1 VISIPGWRWRAH
13 RRAETGAR
21 PLERALVLAAVA
33 ALLSRMRSLL
43 PRSRQDQTLI
53 TTGAGLLGAASGL
66 VAEGAIAALVRP
78 ARGRNRAVAILTT
91 LGAGGFAWSR
101 RRRTVVQSAV
111 ATASEV
117 ALTSITGGEMAL
129 AAYELLPRQQRNALV
144 RRTGATAIA
153 AASAMSA
160 LRRSLAEP
168 RDLVKASIRYDY
180 LGSVSGG
187 LGSRLPVDS
196 LDREGRKFLGNAV
209 PAARIAEVMGE
220 DAVDPV
226 RVYAGLDCATEPAD
240 RAQLAAE
247 ELERLGAFERQR
259 IVFYC
264 PTGAGFVNPVAVEAE
279 ELLSRG
285 NVASVVVQYGNK
297 RALRA
302 FKDLTRA
309 RETWQRMLEALVEA
323 FDERKLDRRPELAVY
338 GESLGAW
345 VVAEALAEG
354 GPQTLTRL
362 HIDRG
367 ALVGVPYPARVKLG
381 RIRDSGEPLPDGIG
395 VFGSADDLLAL
406 SREEQAKLR
415 YVLLTHP
422 EDPIGLFS
430 GTRLLWERPEW
441 LEPGRRHPR
450 VPSKMRW
457 IPGITYVQM
466 LFDVKNG
473 TGGSTVF
480 QNYAHDYRVD
490 APELLRVAFGH
501 GDVSDRQLEAIEEEV
516 VVSAERQARRE
527 ARARVGPVRA

>member
-1 VISIPGWRWRAH
+1 MIPGWLSPVH

-21 PLERALVLAAVA
+21 PLERGLVLAAVA
-33 ALLSRMRSLL
+33 AFLSRMPSLV

-53 TTGAGLLGAASGL
+53 TTGGGLLGAAAGL
-66 VAEGAIAALVRP
+66 AAEGAIAVVRRP
-78 ARGRNRAVAILTT
+78 AGGRGRALAILTT
-91 LGAGGFAWSR
+91 LAAGGLAWSR

-117 ALTSITGGEMAL
+117 TLTSITGGEVAL
-129 AAYELLPRQQRNALV
+129 AVYELLPRQQRSTLV
-144 RRTGATAIA
+144 RRAGATAIA
-153 AASAMSA
+153 AASAISA
-160 LRRSLAEP
+160 LRRALAEP
-168 RDLVKASIRYDY
+168 RDLMKASIRYDY

-196 LDREGRKFLGNAV
+196 LDREGRKFLANAV
-209 PAARIAEVMGE
+209 PAPRIAEVME
-220 DAVDPV
+220 EEAIDPI
-226 RVYAGLDCATEPAD
+226 RVYAGLDCATEPAE
-240 RAQLAAE
+240 RARLAVE
-247 ELERLGAFERQR
+247 ELERLGAFERPR

-285 NVASVVVQYGNK
+285 DVASVVVQYGNK

-302 FKDLTRA
+302 FKDLSRA
-309 RETWQRMLEALVEA
+309 RETWQRMLETLVEA
-323 FDERKLDRRPELAVY
+323 IDGLQLDRRPELAVY

-354 GPQTLTRL
+354 GPETLTRL
-362 HIDRG
+362 HIGRG
-367 ALVGVPYPARVKLG
+367 ALVGVPYPARVKLR
-381 RIRDSGEPLPDGIG
+381 RIRDSGVLLPDGIG
-395 VFGSADDLLAL
+395 VFDSADELRAL
-406 SREEQAKLR
+406 PREAQEQLR

-441 LEPGRRHPR
+441 LEPGQRHPR

-473 TGGSTVF
+473 TGGSTLF

-516 VVSAERQARRE
+516 VLSAERQARRE
-527 ARARVGPVRA
+527 ARARVGPARA

>member
-1 VISIPGWRWRAH
+1 MISIAEWRWRAN
-13 RRAETGAR
+13 RRAETGTR
-21 PLERALVLAAVA
+21 PLERGLVLAAAA
-33 ALLSRMRSLL
+33 ALLSRTPSLL
-43 PRSRQDQTLI
+43 PRSRQDRTLI

-66 VAEGAIAALVRP
+66 VAEGAIASLR
-78 ARGRNRAVAILTT
+78 RMTGGRNRAVAALTA

-101 RRRTVVQSAV
+101 RRRTVVESAV

-117 ALTSITGGEMAL
+117 TLASVTAGEVALV
-129 AAYELLPRQQRNALV
+129 AYELLPRQQRSTLM
-144 RRTGATAIA
+144 RRAGATAV
-153 AASAMSA
+153 ASAPA
-160 LRRSLAEP
+160 LLAVRRRLAEP

-180 LGSVSGG
+180 LASVSGG
-187 LGSRLPVDS
+187 RGSCLPVDS

-220 DAVDPV
+220 DAIGPI
-226 RVYAGLDCATEPAD
+226 RVYAGLDCASEPGE
-240 RAQLAAE
+240 RARLAVE
-247 ELERLGAFERQR
+247 ELERLGAFERRR

-264 PTGAGFVNPVAVEAE
+264 PTGAGFVNPVAVEAD

-285 NVASVVVQYGNK
+285 DVASVVVQYGNK

-302 FKDLTRA
+302 FKDLSRA
-309 RETWQRMLEALVEA
+309 RETWQRMLETLVEA
-323 FDERKLDRRPELAVY
+323 FDGRRLEHRPELAVY

-345 VVAEALAEG
+345 VVAEALADG

-367 ALVGVPYPARVKLG
+367 ALVGVPYPARVKLR
-381 RIRDSGEPLPDGIG
+381 RIRDSGVPLPGGVG
-395 VFGSADDLLAL
+395 VFGSADELLAL
-406 SREEQAKLR
+406 PREEQAKLR

-430 GTRLLWERPEW
+430 GTRLVWERPEW
-441 LEPGRRHPR
+441 LEPGQRHSR

-457 IPGITYVQM
+457 IPGITYVHM

-490 APELLRVAFGH
+490 VPELLRVAFGH
-501 GDVSDRQLEAIEEEV
+501 RDVSDRQLEAIEEEV
-516 VVSAERQARRE
+516 VLSAERQARRE
-527 ARARVGPVRA
+527 ARARVGPVHA

>member
-144 RRTGATAIA
+144 RRTGATVIA

-180 LGSVSGG
+180 LG
-187 LGSRLPVDS
+187 
-196 LDREGRKFLGNAV
+196 
-209 PAARIAEVMGE
+209 
-220 DAVDPV
+220 AVDPV

-367 ALVGVPYPARVKLG
+367 ALVGVPYPARVKLR

>member
-1 VISIPGWRWRAH
+1 
-13 RRAETGAR
+13 
-21 PLERALVLAAVA
+21 
-33 ALLSRMRSLL
+33 
-43 PRSRQDQTLI
+43 LI
-53 TTGAGLLGAASGL
+53 TTGAGLMGAVVGL
-66 VAEGAIAALVRP
+66 AAEGVLAGARRVTGGRGSAVRVMTVV
-78 ARGRNRAVAILTT
+78 GAV
-91 LGAGGFAWSR
+91 GFAWSR
-101 RRRTVVQSAV
+101 RRRTVVQSVV

-117 ALTSITGGEMAL
+117 TLGAVTGGELAL
-129 AAYELLPRQQRNALV
+129 ATYELLPPQQRSTLL
-144 RRTGATAIA
+144 RRAGATAIA

-160 LRRSLAEP
+160 LRRRLAEP
-168 RDLVKASIRYDY
+168 RDLVEASVRYEY

-187 LGSRLPVDS
+187 IGSRLPVDA

-209 PAARIAEVMGE
+209 PAARIAQVMGE
-220 DAVDPV
+220 DAIDPI
-226 RVYAGLDCATEPAD
+226 RVYAGLACASEPVE
-240 RAQLAAE
+240 RARLAVE
-247 ELERLGAFERQR
+247 ELERLGAFARQR

-279 ELLSRG
+279 EFLSRG
-285 NVASVVVQYGNK
+285 DVASVVVQYGNK

-302 FKDLTRA
+302 FSDLSLA
-309 RETWQRMLEALVEA
+309 RETWQRMLEALVEI
-323 FDERKLDRRPELAVY
+323 LDGRQLARRPELAVY

-345 VVAEALAEG
+345 VVAEALAVG
-354 GPQTLTRL
+354 GPRTLTRL

-367 ALVGVPYPARVKLG
+367 ALVGVPYPARVKLR

-395 VFGSADDLLAL
+395 VFGSADELRGLTA
-406 SREEQAKLR
+406 EERATLR

-430 GTRLLWERPEW
+430 GTRLIWERPEW
-441 LEPGRRHPR
+441 LERGNRDPR
-450 VPSKMRW
+450 VPAKMRW
-457 IPGITYVQM
+457 MPGITYVQM

-501 GDVSDRQLEAIEEEV
+501 ADVSDQQLEAIEEAV
-516 VVSAERQARRE
+516 VESAERQARRE

>member
-1 VISIPGWRWRAH
+1 MA
-13 RRAETGAR
+13 T
-21 PLERALVLAAVA
+21 LA
-33 ALLSRMRSLL
+33 ALLSRTPSLI
-43 PRSRQDQTLI
+43 PRSTQDRTLI

-66 VAEGAIAALVRP
+66 AGEAAIAVTRK
-78 ARGRNRAVAILTT
+78 V
-91 LGAGGFAWSR
+91 AGGRAASIALLSFAGALGYAWARHR
-101 RRRTVVQSAV
+101 RSPVQSAV

-117 ALTSITGGEMAL
+117 TLASVTGGEAAL
-129 AAYELLPRQQRNALV
+129 LAYELLPRQQRNTLT
-144 RRTGATAIA
+144 RRAGATAIT
-153 AASAMSA
+153 AASAIGA
-160 LRRSLAEP
+160 LRRALAEP

-187 LGSRLPVDS
+187 AGSRLPVDS

-220 DAVDPV
+220 DAIDPI
-226 RVYAGLDCATEPAD
+226 RVYAGLDCATGPAE
-240 RAQLAAE
+240 RARLAVE

-264 PTGAGFVNPVAVEAE
+264 PTGAGFVNPVAVEAD

-285 NVASVVVQYGNK
+285 DVASVVVQYGNK
-297 RALRA
+297 RALRS
-302 FKDLTRA
+302 FKDLSRA
-309 RETWQRMLEALVEA
+309 RETWQRMLEALVETL
-323 FDERKLDRRPELAVY
+323 DRRRIDRRPELAVY

-367 ALVGVPYPARVKLG
+367 ALVGVPYPARVKLR

-395 VFGSADDLLAL
+395 VFGSADELLAL
-406 SREEQAKLR
+406 TPDEQAKLR

-430 GTRLLWERPEW
+430 GARLLWERPEW
-441 LEPGRRHPR
+441 LDPDHRHPR

-457 IPGITYVQM
+457 IPGITYIHM

-473 TGGSTVF
+473 TGGSIAF

-490 APELLRVAFGH
+490 APELLLVAFGH
-501 GDVSDRQLEAIEEEV
+501 ADVSDRQLEAIEEEV
-516 VVSAERQARRE
+516 VLSTERQARRE
-527 ARARVGPVRA
+527 ARARVGPVRS